1 MYYIIIEIP
10 NMPSN
15 LNWNEGIDCFV
26 GRRLNIFF
34 EWEPPENLNRFA
46 FSHYEYVYTDGTK
59 SKKIKIFGT
68 RSFLIDRDPSKT
80 YHFEVYAM
88 DKCGIEGQHAQKTI
102 LAEKNVQKVV
112 M

>member
-1 MYYIIIEIP
+1 MTLCYIIIEIP
-10 NMPSN
+10 NTPSN
-15 LNWNEGIDCFV
+15 LNWNESTDCFA
-26 GRRLNIFF
+26 GRQFL
-34 EWEPPENLNRFA
+34 EWEPPENLNRFV

-80 YHFEVYAM
+80 YRFEVYAM
-88 DKCGIEGQHAQKTI
+88 DKCGIEGRHAQKTI
-102 LAEKNVQKVV
+102 LAEENVQKVV